1 MKRCAFCGGMLQDDY
16 KICPYCGSGA
26 ENAVP
31 VQRAGEGNTPA
42 GNYPYQPP
50 AGVPQNMQLYVQPPA
65 PVPQNM
71 QPYVQPPAPVPL
83 KPSNGVGVAGM
94 VIGIIAYV
102 FCAVPVFGF
111 VLSLIGVIL
120 SGTGLSRM
128 AHCRLNGCAIAG
140 IILSIFALMISL
152 IVTIALLTA
161 LGMSG
166 A

>member
-42 GNYPYQPP
+42 GNYPY
-50 AGVPQNMQLYVQPPA
+50 
-65 PVPQNM
+65 
-71 QPYVQPPAPVPL
+71 QPPAPVPL

>member
-50 AGVPQNMQLYVQPPA
+50 A

-83 KPSNGVGVAGM
+83 KPSNGVG
-94 VIGIIAYV
+94 
-102 FCAVPVFGF
+102 
-111 VLSLIGVIL
+111 
-120 SGTGLSRM
+120 GLSRM

-152 IVTIALLTA
+152 IVTIVLLTA

>member
-1 MKRCAFCGGMLQDDY
+1 MKRCTFCGGMLQDDY

-31 VQRAGEGNTPA
+31 VQQAGEGNTPA

-50 AGVPQNMQLYVQPPA
+50 AG
-65 PVPQNM
+65 VPQNM

-152 IVTIALLTA
+152 IVTIVLLTA